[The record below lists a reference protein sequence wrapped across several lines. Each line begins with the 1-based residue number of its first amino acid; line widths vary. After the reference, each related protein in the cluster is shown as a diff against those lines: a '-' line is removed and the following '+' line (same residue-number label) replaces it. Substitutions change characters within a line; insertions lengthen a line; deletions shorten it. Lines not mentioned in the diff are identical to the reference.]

1 MPRKKTVSKA
11 KEPIK
16 LRTKKR
22 SNGNY
27 ALYLDYYNPDTG
39 KHEYEYL
46 KMYLIQENTPFDKL
60 TNQNTMAAA
69 NAIKSERTA
78 ALLSEQAGLKRVEK
92 SKILLKDW
100 FSLCVE
106 KSRGREREGMNR
118 HTWARTIE
126 YTGEIVRQYAGAGVR
141 IVEVDKAF
149 CIGFIEYLK
158 HGYIINRGQQGAGQH
173 LKPSSAEKKVSAFSY
188 VLKEAIKEGL
198 IKNNPFDQVDRADK
212 IKVNESSREY
222 LTEEELKRLADT
234 PTASEETRRVYLFM
248 CCCGLRISDVKALR
262 WEDIERDGQRWRV
275 KIRQQKTQTP
285 IYLPLSE
292 QARQYLPTQGEADPS
307 DHIFASLP
315 TEPAMNR
322 TLKLWAKRAGIEKNV
337 TLHTAR
343 HTCATL
349 LLSKG
354 VDLYTVSKI
363 LGHSEISTTQIYA
376 KIIDKTKENAV
387 DKLNN
392 LF

>member
-1 MPRKKTVSKA
+1 MPRKKTTSKA

-16 LRTKKR
+16 LRTKR
-22 SNGNY
+22 RANGNF

-46 KMYLIQENTPFDKL
+46 RLYLIQEKTPFDKL
-60 TNQNTMAAA
+60 ANAETMRAA

-78 ALLSEQAGLKRVEK
+78 ALIAEHAGLKKAEET
-92 SKILLKDW
+92 KILLSDW
-100 FSLCVE
+100 FSICVD
-106 KSRGREREGMNR
+106 KSRNREREGMNR

-126 YTGEIVRQYAGAGVR
+126 YTGEIVRQYAGGSVR
-141 IVEVDKAF
+141 LVDVDKDF

-173 LKPSSAEKKVSAFSY
+173 LKPSSAEKKMSAFGY
-188 VLKEAIKEGL
+188 VLKEAVKEGL
-198 IKNNPFDQVDRADK
+198 IKNNPFDQVDKADK
-212 IKVNESSREY
+212 IKVNESTREY
-222 LTEEELKRLADT
+222 LTEDELKKLADT
-234 PTASEETRRVYLFM
+234 PAPSEETRRVYLFM
-248 CCCGLRISDVKALR
+248 CCCGLRISDIKALR

-275 KIRQQKTQTP
+275 KIRQQKTQEP
-285 IYLPLSE
+285 LYLPLSE
-292 QARQYLPTQGEADPS
+292 QARQYLPAQGEASPADNVFS
-307 DHIFASLP
+307 ELP

-322 TLKLWAKRAGIEKNV
+322 QLKKWAAAAHINKTL

-363 LGHSEISTTQIYA
+363 LGHAEIGTTQIYA

-387 DKLNN
+387 DTLNN